1 MPLSFKTRS
10 DRRASSPK
18 EERGGGELPGEGDPN
33 TAPVL
38 EQITRDPILMSEVE
52 QLLAGRTRDIR
63 LKGKLAQAYRQ
74 RTWRQTA
81 KIIRAW
87 MIWVAILN
95 VFLFGLNLL
104 LLPLETALAT
114 LVPSAVLMPAAFL
127 VAFIWRKPH
136 SQRVLGTTLLTGMLL
151 ILLSVCGVGIASGGA
166 LLDRYLHIMLFVAI
180 TGVIIFSIPIAQTIA
195 IAVTAMALYVIL
207 QLSIPGASIW
217 KVLSGF
223 FFFASGM
230 TATVVA
236 RRTMNILAYKSFL
249 LELRDRQHMAELALT
264 NKRLERLSR
273 TDGLTGAANRH
284 FLGERLEELAR
295 QGRHVAVLMCDI
307 DHFKALNDELGHLE
321 GDRCLAEVARIIMK
335 CTRSQEDSVARYG
348 GEEFLVLLPDA
359 SEAEAIVIAERIRD
373 AVAAAALPN
382 PGSSVKPTVTLS
394 IGLAVGELRN
404 AWRAAEAVQKRAD
417 AALYVAKRDGRD
429 RIQPWH
435 EDIETDRQ
443 LGSAA

>member
-1 MPLSFKTRS
+1 MPLSFKRRS

-38 EQITRDPILMSEVE
+38 EQITRDPMLMSEVE

-136 SQRVLGTTLLTGMLL
+136 SQRVLGTTLLTGILL

-335 CTRSQEDSVARYG
+335 CTRSQKDSVARYG

>member
-1 MPLSFKTRS
+1 MPLSVKTGM
-10 DRRASSPK
+10 DRWSSSPK
-18 EERGGGELPGEGDPN
+18 TWRAGDGLPGEGDPN
-33 TAPVL
+33 TASVL
-38 EQITRDPILMSEVE
+38 EQITRDPALMSEVE

-74 RTWRQTA
+74 RSWRQTA

-87 MIWVAILN
+87 MLWVAILN

-114 LVPSAVLMPAAFL
+114 LVPSAVLMPAALL

-136 SQRVLGTTLLTGMLL
+136 SQRVLGITLLTGMLL
-151 ILLSVCGVGIASGGA
+151 ILLSVCGVGLASGSDM
-166 LLDRYLHIMLFVAI
+166 LERNLHIMLLVAI
-180 TGVIIFSIPIAQTIA
+180 TGVIIFAIPMAQTIA
-195 IAVTAMALYVIL
+195 IAVSAMGLYVVF
-207 QLSIPGASIW
+207 QLSLPDASVW
-217 KVLSGF
+217 KSLSGI
-223 FFFASGM
+223 FFFASGIA
-230 TATVVA
+230 ATVVA

-249 LELRDRQHMAELALT
+249 LELRDRHHMTEMAHT
-264 NKRLERLSR
+264 NRRLERLSR
-273 TDGLTGAANRH
+273 TDGLTGVANRH
-284 FLGERLEELAR
+284 FLGEKLEELAR

-321 GDRCLAEVARIIMK
+321 GDRCLAEVARIIME
-335 CTRSQEDSVARYG
+335 CTGSPEGCVARYG

-359 SEAEAIVIAERIRD
+359 SEAEAIAIAENIRE

-417 AALYVAKRDGRD
+417 AALYAAKRDGRD

-435 EDIETDRQ
+435 EDIETARK